1 MRTPYQTQFFSV
13 TCLILFRIVLF
24 VLFRPIWVTWN
35 ASRIAVGWHE
45 TFTDEIV
52 ALDNLVDVDVKL
64 VTFANTHHSFGWASD
79 FILPQSTGA

>member
-1 MRTPYQTQFFSV
+1 MFG
-13 TCLILFRIVLF
+13 LL
-24 VLFRPIWVTWN
+24 LFRPIWVTWN
-35 ASRIAVGWHE
+35 ATRIAVGWHE

-79 FILPQSTGA
+79 FIVPQSTGA